1 MDAMASLLTG
11 LSGKIAPH
19 TAELAVD
26 FRLALRNTLRQRRRS
41 ALAML
46 AISFGVIAMMLAGG
60 FIEWIF
66 WANREGTAVTQY
78 GHIQVVKRGYFAS
91 AQSDPF
97 PYILPKRSPLLDS
110 LGQMPGVRVIA
121 PRLEFTGLISHG
133 DVTLGYLAKGI
144 DPATDPSLP
153 DLLIVQGEKLTSSS
167 AGEILLGA
175 GLAANLGVKVGDQ
188 VVLLS
193 GTGKG
198 GINAMEARV
207 KGFASTSIKAYDDS
221 MLWIPID
228 MARQLLRVE
237 GAHIW
242 VVCLKN
248 TDLTDAVYSRLES
261 TVDSKTYEVAPWMKL
276 ADFYQKTVDLMSSQL
291 DVIKFIISA
300 TILLS
305 ISNTMTMTVMERTM
319 EIGTAMALGVRRW
332 RIIRLFLIEGGMLGA
347 IGGVGGAL
355 IGYILATLISHVGI
369 DMPPWPGMSRG
380 FTAAIIITPGIV
392 VEAIIL
398 SLIITLLASAYPA
411 WRASRLVIVD
421 ALRHKR

>member
-1 MDAMASLLTG
+1 MSEVLTSLSSELT
-11 LSGKIAPH
+11 
-19 TAELAVD
+19 VD
-26 FRLALRNTLRQRRRS
+26 FRIALRNTLRQRRRS

-46 AISFGVIAMMLAGG
+46 AIGFGVIAMMLASG

-78 GHIQVVKRGYFAS
+78 GHIQVVKRGYYDN
-91 AQSDPF
+91 AQADPF
-97 PYILPKRSPLLDS
+97 PYLLPHEAPILETLKKAS
-110 LGQMPGVRVIA
+110 GVRVVT

-133 DVTLGYLAKGI
+133 EITLGYLAKGV
-144 DPATDPSLP
+144 DPGLDPSLP
-153 DLLIVQGEKLTSSS
+153 DLLIVQGQKLNHDSTVDVLI
-167 AGEILLGA
+167 GT
-175 GLAANLGVKVGDQ
+175 GLAANLGIKIGEK
-188 VVLLS
+188 VVLIA
-193 GTGKG
+193 GTRKG
-198 GINAMEARV
+198 GINALEARV
-207 KGFASTSIKAYDDS
+207 RGFASTSIKAYDDS
-221 MLWIPID
+221 TLWMPIS
-228 MARQLLRVE
+228 MARQLLRVG

-242 VVCLKN
+242 VVCLRD
-248 TDLTDAVYSRLES
+248 TELTDNVFTRLKGAVDPK
-261 TVDSKTYEVAPWMKL
+261 VYEIAPWTKL
-276 ADFYQKTVDLMSSQL
+276 ADFYQKTVDLLSRQL

-332 RIIRLFLIEGGMLGA
+332 RIVRLFLIEGGLLGA
-347 IGGVGGAL
+347 IGGLSGAL
-355 IGYILATLISHVGI
+355 IGYALATLISHVGI
-369 DMPPWPGMSRG
+369 NMPPWPGMSRG
-380 FTAAIIITPGIV
+380 FTAAIIITPGII